1 MTSHGTHR
9 ATRRTDDEGQA
20 GPGAGWRH
28 PGRGGGE
35 DGNAQNTSLGAC
47 SPGDEVALPWDEAQ
61 ALVQA
66 GYATR
71 IGTVADERVTRP

>member
-1 MTSHGTHR
+1 MTKARQDRERAGGTP
-9 ATRRTDDEGQA
+9 A
-20 GPGAGWRH
+20 GVVVRM
-28 PGRGGGE
+28 
-35 DGNAQNTSLGAC
+35 GNAQNTSLGAC